1 MCDGQRPIRRIDF
14 LSRPPRGFPC
24 LVRVCWGCG
33 GAGWGGGRELAVRWN
48 LGGPCNCLAVGGCLY
63 GQGEVAGVDRAAEAE
78 FSEFMYSRWLQLVRL
93 GYVLTGD
100 RGLAEDLA
108 QTALARAY
116 SSWPQIRRAGDPD
129 AYVRRVMVNANR
141 SRFRKRRVAE
151 RLTGAVP
158 EPASVDATVGC
169 DDRVT
174 LMAALMSLPAGQRSA
189 VVLRFWLDMSET
201 QAAAALGCS
210 VGNVKSQVSRA
221 LAKLRAGTAL
231 DEGVRRER
239 L

>member
-1 MCDGQRPIRRIDF
+1 M
-14 LSRPPRGFPC
+14 
-24 LVRVCWGCG
+24 
-33 GAGWGGGRELAVRWN
+33 
-48 LGGPCNCLAVGGCLY
+48 
-63 GQGEVAGVDRAAEAE
+63 DRAAEAE
-78 FSEFMYSRWLQLVRL
+78 FSEFMHGRWLQLVRL

-151 RLTGAVP
+151 QLTGAVP
-158 EPASVDATVGC
+158 EPAPVDATGGC

-174 LMAALMSLPAGQRSA
+174 LRAALMSLPVPITEARRWGFAEYRGLRTERHTYVRSIHGPWLLYDNRADPYQLHNLIDDPSRAGLIRKLDAMVMEWLKNAKDPFPFDTIRKQRSA
-189 VVLRFWLDMSET
+189 LS
-201 QAAAALGCS
+201 A
-210 VGNVKSQVSRA
+210 
-221 LAKLRAGTAL
+221 
-231 DEGVRRER
+231 
-239 L
+239 

>member
-1 MCDGQRPIRRIDF
+1 M
-14 LSRPPRGFPC
+14 
-24 LVRVCWGCG
+24 
-33 GAGWGGGRELAVRWN
+33 
-48 LGGPCNCLAVGGCLY
+48 
-63 GQGEVAGVDRAAEAE
+63 DRAAEAE

-116 SSWPQIRRAGDPD
+116 SCWPQIRRAGNPD
-129 AYVRRVMVNANR
+129 AYVRRVMVNANH

-151 RLTGAVP
+151 QLTGAVP
-158 EPASVDATVGC
+158 EQAPVDATGGC

-174 LMAALMSLPAGQRSA
+174 LMAALLSLPVGQRSV
-189 VVLRFWLDMSET
+189 VVLRFWLDMTET

-221 LAKLRAGTAL
+221 LAKLRACTAL
-231 DEGVRRER
+231 DEGVRREQF
-239 L
+239 

>member
-1 MCDGQRPIRRIDF
+1 
-14 LSRPPRGFPC
+14 
-24 LVRVCWGCG
+24 
-33 GAGWGGGRELAVRWN
+33 
-48 LGGPCNCLAVGGCLY
+48 
-63 GQGEVAGVDRAAEAE
+63 VDRAAEAE
-78 FSEFMYSRWLQLVRL
+78 FCEFMHGRWLQLVRL

-108 QTALARAY
+108 QTALSRAY

-151 RLTGAVP
+151 QLTGAVP
-158 EPASVDATVGC
+158 EPAPVDATGGC

-174 LMAALMSLPAGQRSA
+174 LRAALMSLPVGQRSV

>member
-1 MCDGQRPIRRIDF
+1 MH
-14 LSRPPRGFPC
+14 
-24 LVRVCWGCG
+24 
-33 GAGWGGGRELAVRWN
+33 GRWV
-48 LGGPCNCLAVGGCLY
+48 
-63 GQGEVAGVDRAAEAE
+63 
-78 FSEFMYSRWLQLVRL
+78 QLVRL

-116 SSWPQIRRAGDPD
+116 CSWPRIRRAGDPD

-151 RLTGAVP
+151 QLTGAVP
-158 EPASVDATVGC
+158 ESAPVDATGGC

-174 LMAALMSLPAGQRSA
+174 LRAALMSLPVGQRSV

-201 QAAAALGCS
+201 QAAAALGCRS
-210 VGNVKSQVSRA
+210 EERRGGRGWRA
-221 LAKLRAGTAL
+221 RGTSYYASIP
-231 DEGVRRER
+231 
-239 L
+239 